1 MWPRNTA
8 SMGAL
13 DARELARRSRVAEA
27 YGDSLLSVLSCLS
40 VQTSPTPVTSSFVR
54 VRVRASTRAKPY
66 PVHLE
71 NIHMGIKEKGMGVHL
86 RGGCREGGA
95 QMMHPSIA
103 HLVLKHWKL
112 ESDTQFS
119 RVRVIFFCAP
129 ALVLR
134 EVGTDS
140 GAVSCRQSSGWLRG
154 DASLRR

>member
-13 DARELARRSRVAEA
+13 DVRELARRSRVAEA
-27 YGDSLLSVLSCLS
+27 YGDRSLCVCL
-40 VQTSPTPVTSSFVR
+40 VCRRKRHRHQPLSSFVR
-54 VRVRASTRAKPY
+54 GRVRASTRAKPY

-71 NIHMGIKEKGMGVHL
+71 NTHMGIKEKGMGVHL
-86 RGGCREGGA
+86 RGGCRVGRCSNDA
-95 QMMHPSIA
+95 PLHA

-112 ESDTQFS
+112 ESD
-119 RVRVIFFCAP
+119 RVAGTGDIFCAP
-129 ALVLR
+129 AQVLR

-154 DASLRR
+154 DASLRC